1 MSKAHALPPSTE
13 PEMEL
18 FTASFLLSE
27 FRKDNREMR
36 NEFKQDLASLRNEF
50 KNDMQEMRTEFRHD
64 MQEMRTEF
72 RHDMQEMRTEFRHD
86 MQEMRSEFKSDIKH
100 LGARIDTLSNRMYTN
115 SVTMIVVL
123 VTAFVLPTVWPY
135 LKTFLPVAS
144 A

>member
-50 KNDMQEMRTEFRHD
+50 KND